1 MDRTERESRQDGVSL
16 ARRYLRLQEIGLAFL
31 CAWPVAMQIAAMY
44 GLGLIIPQISALML
58 MAAVVFFAIG
68 HVGRQELRDKENETI
83 PRK

>member
-1 MDRTERESRQDGVSL
+1 
-16 ARRYLRLQEIGLAFL
+16 
-31 CAWPVAMQIAAMY
+31 MQIAAMY